1 MSCLKE
7 LDQQKIVLLLCLGGF
22 SVSLAGKQLPSGSE
36 ECQECVSG
44 DRAGEQM
51 VSSGSSQLS
60 RQLVR
65 TVTLRHTAVLP
76 TLLPAVLLVL
86 G

>member
-7 LDQQKIVLLLCLGGF
+7 LDQQKIVLLLCLVGF

-36 ECQECVSG
+36 ECQECVPG
-44 DRAGEQM
+44 DRAGEQIG
-51 VSSGSSQLS
+51 SSGSSQLS
-60 RQLVR
+60 RQLA
-65 TVTLRHTAVLP
+65 RHTAVLP
-76 TLLPAVLLVL
+76 ALLPAVLLVP